1 MTKIGQRRPLFIAIA
16 VAAIVSAVWFY
27 VFFSTSPQQTL
38 DQRVRDIGEQLKC
51 PVCQSESVADSPS
64 GLAQQ
69 MRGIIRQQL
78 KEGKSDQQIIQY
90 FQDRYGNQIV
100 WSPQW
105 QGFAI
110 MAWLVP
116 MVLVLGGF
124 VLLIFVLRDWQKA
137 IPMSKSITNEAEIG
151 DIDERELARYRARLE
166 RELAEEDPIFIQRQ
180 TGEQSGAGC
189 RREAI

>member
-1 MTKIGQRRPLFIAIA
+1 MTKIGQRRPLLITIAIA
-16 VAAIVSAVWFY
+16 AIVGAVWFY

-38 DQRVRDIGEQLKC
+38 DQRARDVGEQLKC
-51 PVCQSESVADSPS
+51 PVCQGESVADSS
-64 GLAQQ
+64 SSIAQQ

-78 KEGKSDQQIIQY
+78 REGKSEQQIIQY
-90 FQDRYGNQIV
+90 FQARYGNQIV

-105 QGFAI
+105 QGFAM

-116 MVLVLGGF
+116 MLLVLGGF
-124 VLLIFVLRDWQKA
+124 VLLLFVLRDWHKA
-137 IPMSKSITNEAEIG
+137 VPVGNSTPNEAEIG

-166 RELAEEDPIFIQRQ
+166 RELAEEDPIFMRKQ
-180 TGEQSGAGC
+180 TGERRGAGR

>member
-1 MTKIGQRRPLFIAIA
+1 MTKIGQQRPFLIAIA

-38 DQRVRDIGEQLKC
+38 DQRARDVGEQLRC
-51 PVCQSESVADSPS
+51 PVCQGESVADSPS
-64 GLAQQ
+64 GIAQQ
-69 MRGIIRQQL
+69 MRGVIREQL
-78 KEGKSDQQIIQY
+78 REGKSEQQIIQY

-105 QGFAI
+105 QGFAM

-116 MVLVLGGF
+116 IVLVSGGF
-124 VLLIFVLRDWQKA
+124 ILLFFVLRNWHKA
-137 IPMSKSITNEAEIG
+137 IPVGTPTANEVEIE

-166 RELAEEDPIFIQRQ
+166 RELAEEDPIFMHKQ
-180 TGEQSGAGC
+180 TGEPRGAGR

>member
-1 MTKIGQRRPLFIAIA
+1 MTKLGQRRPLFIAIA
-16 VAAIVSAVWFY
+16 VAAIVGAVWFY

-38 DQRVRDIGEQLKC
+38 DQRARNIGEQLKC
-51 PVCQSESVADSPS
+51 PVCQGESVADSS
-64 GLAQQ
+64 ASIAQQ

-78 KEGKSDQQIIQY
+78 REGKSDQQIIQY
-90 FQDRYGNQIV
+90 FQERYGNQIV

-105 QGFAI
+105 QGFAM

-124 VLLIFVLRDWQKA
+124 VLLLFVLRDWQKA
-137 IPMSKSITNEAEIG
+137 IPASNATANEAEIE

-166 RELAEEDPIFIQRQ
+166 RELAEEDPIFMQKQ
-180 TGEQSGAGC
+180 AGERGGVGR

>member
-1 MTKIGQRRPLFIAIA
+1 MKRIGQRRPLFIAIA

-38 DQRVRDIGEQLKC
+38 DQRARDIGEQLKC
-51 PVCQSESVADSPS
+51 PVCQGESVADSS
-64 GLAQQ
+64 SSIAQQ

-78 KEGKSDQQIIQY
+78 QEGKSDQQIIQY

-105 QGFAI
+105 QGFAM

-116 MVLVLGGF
+116 MLLVLGGF
-124 VLLIFVLRDWQKA
+124 LLLLFVLRDWQKA
-137 IPMSKSITNEAEIG
+137 VPVGNSTTNEAELG
-151 DIDERELARYRARLE
+151 AVDERELARYRARLE
-166 RELAEEDPIFIQRQ
+166 RELAEEDPIFMHKQ
-180 TGEQSGAGC
+180 TSEHRGAG
-189 RREAI
+189 RRGEAI

>member
-1 MTKIGQRRPLFIAIA
+1 MTKIGQRRPLLIAIA

-38 DQRVRDIGEQLKC
+38 DQQARDVGEQLRC
-51 PVCQSESVADSPS
+51 PVCQGESVADSPS
-64 GLAQQ
+64 GIAQQ
-69 MRGIIRQQL
+69 MRGVIREQL
-78 KEGKSDQQIIQY
+78 QAGKSEQQIIQY

-105 QGFAI
+105 QGFAM

-116 MVLVLGGF
+116 IVLVLGGF
-124 VLLIFVLRDWQKA
+124 VLLFFVLRDWHKA
-137 IPMSKSITNEAEIG
+137 IPVGTPTANEVEIG

-166 RELAEEDPIFIQRQ
+166 RELAEEDPIFMHKQ
-180 TGEQSGAGC
+180 TSEPRGAGR